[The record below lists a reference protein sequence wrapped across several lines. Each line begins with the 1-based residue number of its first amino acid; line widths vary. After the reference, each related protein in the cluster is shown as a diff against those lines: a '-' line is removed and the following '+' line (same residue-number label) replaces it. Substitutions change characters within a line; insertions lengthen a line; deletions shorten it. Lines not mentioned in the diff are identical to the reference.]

1 MANFYSVLLTLVTL
15 AAGLI
20 WLYDAKFKKPA
31 RTARIAE
38 EEQRLQQ
45 QLDADARERLAPQGR
60 IAEFAQSVFPV
71 LFVILIV
78 RSFFYEPFRI
88 PSASM
93 MPTMLAGDFILVQK
107 YSYSVRDPLFRTEL
121 METGTPERG
130 DIAVF
135 KYPRDPNI
143 DYIKRIIGTP
153 GDRVIYRNKTLYLEP
168 ACVDTSAECPQ
179 LQVIARDVQQQ
190 DEVYFSRST
199 PLVRY
204 KEQIGD
210 VQHDILIDPTI
221 SPRTA
226 YFYQQPGTAADE
238 WIVPEG
244 HYFFMGD
251 NRDNSEDSRYWGF
264 VPRANLVGRATFI
277 WMSFEMD
284 RERSSWLP
292 QWVPTGVRWH
302 RLGSVE

>member
-1 MANFYSVLLTLVTL
+1 MANFYSVLLTIVTL
-15 AAGLI
+15 VAGAV
-20 WLYDAKFKKPA
+20 WWYDARYKKPV
-31 RTARIAE
+31 RLQRIQA

-45 QLDADARERLAPQGR
+45 QLDEEARARIAPQGR
-60 IAEFAQSVFPV
+60 LAEFAQSVFPV
-71 LFVILIV
+71 LFVILIL
-78 RSFFYEPFRI
+78 RSFIFEPFRI

-107 YSYSVRDPLFRTEL
+107 FSYSLRDPIFRTEL
-121 METGTPERG
+121 MKTGTPQRG

-135 KYPRDPNI
+135 KYPGNPQL

-153 GDRVIYRNKTLYLEP
+153 GDRIIYRNKTLYLEP
-168 ACVDTSAECPQ
+168 ACVEQSSECPQ
-179 LQVIARDVQQQ
+179 MQVIERDVTAQ

-204 KEQIGD
+204 QEQLGN
-210 VQHDILIDPTI
+210 VTHEILIDPTI
-221 SPRTA
+221 APRTP
-226 YFYQQPGTAADE
+226 YFYQQEGTAPDE

-264 VPRANLVGRATFI
+264 VPEHYLVGRATFI

-284 RERSSWLP
+284 RSRNSWLP

-302 RLGSVE
+302 RLGTVE